1 MAFISN
7 GTTILD
13 AGSFASGTVNADQ
26 ILIKTIT
33 ASSDSTIDFVNG
45 SSSVVFDGTY
55 PTYVFKFINIHPAT
69 YQARF
74 SFQVDTGSN
83 TSYNQTLTSTW
94 YYAYHKEDGN
104 DGSAAYYQDGDL
116 AQSSSFKNITWNVDN
131 GNDDNVCG
139 ELHMFSPSSTEFV
152 KHWISDTNF
161 NYGVSGDAIERVYCS
176 GYFNTTTALTR
187 VRFKFTSGNI
197 DSGLI
202 KLYGIKDS

>member
-74 SFQVDTGSN
+74 SFQ
-83 TSYNQTLTSTW
+83 
-94 YYAYHKEDGN
+94 A
-104 DGSAAYYQDGDL
+104 
-116 AQSSSFKNITWNVDN
+116 DN
-131 GNDDNVCG
+131 
-139 ELHMFSPSSTEFV
+139 
-152 KHWISDTNF
+152 
-161 NYGVSGDAIERVYCS
+161 
-176 GYFNTTTALTR
+176 
-187 VRFKFTSGNI
+187 
-197 DSGLI
+197 
-202 KLYGIKDS
+202 